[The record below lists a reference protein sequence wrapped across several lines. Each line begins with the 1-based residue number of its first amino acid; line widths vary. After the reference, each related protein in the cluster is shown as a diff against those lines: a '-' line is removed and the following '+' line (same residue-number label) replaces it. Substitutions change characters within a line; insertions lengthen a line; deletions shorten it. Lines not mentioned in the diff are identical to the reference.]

1 MPANQAIGANHRETT
16 GRSGSTGT
24 GGTGSDRP
32 VAEQISRRQFLSV
45 GAVGT
50 AGVLG
55 GSALGFDLT
64 EATRIKQTLRI
75 AGATV
80 KRSVCPYCAVGCSI
94 LAYTKKAAHGHT
106 ELLQIEGD
114 PDSPVNEGT
123 LCPKGA
129 SSLELAISR
138 RRVPSPLY
146 RAPGATS
153 WKKVSWD
160 FALDKLARNIKA
172 SRDRTFVATDADGN
186 TVNRTE
192 GIAFAGGAAFSS
204 EEGYL
209 ATKLMRGLGLVH
221 LEQQARV

>member
-1 MPANQAIGANHRETT
+1 ME
-16 GRSGSTGT
+16 
-24 GGTGSDRP
+24 
-32 VAEQISRRQFLSV
+32 VSRRQFLSI
-45 GAVGT
+45 GP

-64 EATRIKQTLRI
+64 ESIRVKQRLRI
-75 AGATV
+75 EGATLSH
-80 KRSVCPYCAVGCSI
+80 SVCPYCAVGCSLI
-94 LAYTKKAAHGHT
+94 AHTKKAANGKT

-129 SSLELAISR
+129 TSLQLAVSR
-138 RRVPSPLY
+138 RRVPHPLY
-146 RAPGATS
+146 RAPGAS
-153 WKKVSWD
+153 EWKQVSWE
-160 FALDKLARNIKA
+160 FALDRLARNIKA
-172 SRDRTFVATDADGN
+172 SRDATFVTQDADGN
-186 TVNRTE
+186 VVNRCE